1 MRVLS
6 QSPPIQRIRSGFLA
20 CNSLTHVVSILL
32 IFIPLRIFGSLR
44 DGIVAEGDGV
54 VVAGVELGRVW
65 VGELSFGQVLSAG
78 GLAAEF
84 IRERTTQL
92 LYPLLISLQGP
103 IGWSVETHILV
114 LNTILGASLI
124 AGSYYLAL
132 RLGDKAY
139 AFLVALLMCSLTP
152 LYWIARFGIPDN
164 LFYAM
169 IPLFGLSVVN
179 WYQKKT
185 RKSLI
190 IMIIG
195 VIGFAMTRPEAILVI
210 LAVTLVS
217 AGNFLRRYLSLRFL
231 LAGACL
237 SLAMMCGA
245 VIAVLNSIPV
255 ETMLVTFKDGP
266 ATVPSLKATASINL
280 SDFDPTIHVR
290 VQKRPPGSSS
300 FYWDLLSRGHISW
313 GLAMSSQTLLNKG
326 GAEFDRL
333 QFHYSR
339 LVGDASFEGLS
350 TDELAYVMSSE
361 AIPVIQSN
369 PLWYVMKIPIR
380 GLALL
385 FPWTYQPWSLPHVLY
400 EAAYTIFLSIGLI
413 LLIRRGGFQVQQLVL
428 LAIPFTIWLF
438 LSSYGIDND
447 LKHRNGIFVGLNQ
460 IAPLGFFLAP
470 RSRRINPEI
479 DSHR

>member
-1 MRVLS
+1 MRVLP
-6 QSPPIQRIRSGFLA
+6 QSSWIHRIGSGFLA
-20 CNSLTHVVSILL
+20 CNNLTHVVSILL
-32 IFIPLRIFGSLR
+32 IFVPLRVFVSLR
-44 DGIVAEGDGV
+44 DGIVSQGDGV
-54 VVAGVELGRVW
+54 VATGVELGRVW
-65 VGELSFGQVLSAG
+65 VGELTFGQVLTGG
-78 GLAAEF
+78 GLAPEF

-139 AFLVALLMCSLTP
+139 AFLVAFLMCSLTP

-169 IPLFGLSVVN
+169 LPLFGLSVVN

-185 RKSLI
+185 RKSLT

-195 VIGFAMTRPEAILVI
+195 VIGFALTRPEAILVI
-210 LAVTLVS
+210 LAVTLVF
-217 AGNFLRRYLSLRFL
+217 AGDFLRRYLSRRFL
-231 LAGACL
+231 LVGASL

-245 VIAVLNSIPV
+245 VIVVLSSAPV
-255 ETMLVTFKDGP
+255 ETMLVTFKDEP
-266 ATVPSLKATASINL
+266 ATVPSLKVTSIVNM

-290 VQKRPPGSSS
+290 VQNRPPRPPS
-300 FYWDLLSRGHISW
+300 FYWDLFSRGHISW

-333 QFHYSR
+333 QFSYSR
-339 LVGDASFEGLS
+339 LVGAAWGEGLS
-350 TDELAYVMSSE
+350 TDELSYLMSTD
-361 AIPVIQSN
+361 AIEVIRSN
-369 PLWYVMKIPIR
+369 PAGYLLKIPIR

-385 FPWTYQPWSLPHVLY
+385 FPWTYQPWSLAHVLY
-400 EAAYTIFLSIGLI
+400 EAAYTIFLFIGLI
-413 LLIRRGGFQVQQLVL
+413 LLIRRGGFQIPQLVL
-428 LAIPFTIWLF
+428 LAIPFTICLF

-460 IAPLGFFLAP
+460 IAPLGFFLVP
-470 RSRRINPEI
+470 RSRRISPEI
-479 DSHR
+479 DSDR